1 MLLFSF
7 DVTLDA
13 TTDYVKYQNPLM
25 IRLTTNKTSAAAL
38 LDYARGFP
46 MVYHRGPNI
55 GQVSI
60 RPHCDGI
67 SRQAVCLPLSL
78 SALCRN

>member
-1 MLLFSF
+1 MHLFSF

-46 MVYHRGPNI
+46 MVYNRGPNI

-60 RPHCDGI
+60 RPHC
-67 SRQAVCLPLSL
+67 A
-78 SALCRN
+78 